1 MSEADGVAGV
11 LQTKLRGIAELV
23 RGRYDED
30 ALGEEEWVSEYGS
43 LMEAVEM
50 LDGRLDDLNAEN
62 EQLHEEN
69 ERLRERVATLEQRI
83 DDDGQRGKVAKI
95 VEIAKNRQTTEKG
108 VVMTAADIVDATGV
122 SRRYAYDLIESLPE
136 KYDFLLSNTEVDRY
150 GSLEMATDDLPKGL
164 IVVFD
169 DVHSDLASVNKFTTR
184 TSRKGGH
191 E

>member
-1 MSEADGVAGV
+1 MSEADGLAGV

-23 RGRYDED
+23 RGQYDD
-30 ALGEEEWVSEYGS
+30 DVVGEEEWVEEYGS

-50 LDGRLDDLNAEN
+50 LDGRLHELEAEN
-62 EQLHEEN
+62 DT
-69 ERLRERVATLEQRI
+69 LREKNQKLRQRVATLEQRV

-108 VVMTAADIVDATGV
+108 VVMTAADIRDATGV

-169 DVHSDLASVNKFTTR
+169 DVHTDLESVNKFTTR
-184 TSRKGGH
+184 TSRKGGDT
-191 E
+191 